1 MSFIKALPSILSKT
15 AAYTVSTNDGDNVQ
29 VNTDA
34 TSGAVTITLY
44 AASTNAGKI
53 VTVKKTDSSANAVTI
68 DGNASETIDGA
79 TTYPLTTQYN
89 SATLVCTGS
98 EWLVTAIGTAGG
110 AGDSGEIV
118 LGVQTFS

>member
-1 MSFIKALPSILSKT
+1 MSYIKAIPSVLSKT
-15 AAYTVSTNDGDNVQ
+15 ANYTVSTNDGDNVQ

-34 TSGAVTITLY
+34 SSGAVTITLY
-44 AASTNAGKI
+44 AASTNTGKI

-79 TTYPLTTQYN
+79 TTYALAAQYN

-98 EWLVTAIGTAGG
+98 AWLVTAIGTGAGS
-110 AGDSGEIV
+110 GDSGEII
-118 LGVQTFS
+118 LGVQAFS